1 MAGCAILKS
10 ADDGLEY
17 ASGCS
22 LLGMALISQLIG
34 HSNYNWSLKCYSTSL
49 VAVSLLDKPIGSTLL
64 AFIIFDEGLTWMKFS
79 GGIFVLSAIYIASL
93 GEKQRNGGLKWHM
106 KTSCMT

>member
-10 ADDGLEY
+10 ADDGLQY

-34 HSNYNWSLKCYSTSL
+34 HSSYNWSLKWFSTSL
-49 VAVSLLDKPIGSTLL
+49 VAVSLLGEPIGSTLL
-64 AFIIFDEGLTWMKFS
+64 AFIIFDEGLTWMKFT
-79 GGIFVLSAIYIASL
+79 GGLFILSAIYIAAS
-93 GEKQRNGGLKWHM
+93 GEKRRNDKGM
-106 KTSCMT
+106 ED